1 MKNLKTKIIFFL
13 AVTLLASNCHPE
25 QGETKNIITV
35 ITASIKSVTLEMKG
49 SGNMTVDWGDG
60 SAIDTVTL
68 SDTTIISR
76 HHDYAYEKAN
86 KITITGN
93 VTYLNASY
101 NNITSLDI
109 IQTTVMTELYCGNN
123 NISSLD
129 ASKCKALKYL
139 DCSDNKFSA
148 TALNDLFETLPSN
161 AVVKTV
167 EIFSNSGCNDCDRSI
182 AQKKGWY
189 VGDCW

>member
-1 MKNLKTKIIFFL
+1 MKHFKSKIIFVL
-13 AVTLLASNCHPE
+13 ALTLLASTCEPKP
-25 QGETKNIITV
+25 GETKNIITV
-35 ITASIKSVTLEMKG
+35 ITAAIKNVTLEVKG
-49 SGNMTVDWGDG
+49 SGDMTIDWGDG

-93 VTYLNASY
+93 VTYLYSNY
-101 NNITSLDI
+101 NNVTNLDI
-109 IQTTVMTELYCGNN
+109 TKTTVITTLYCGNN
-123 NISSLD
+123 RISSLD
-129 ASKCKALKYL
+129 AGKCKALKYL
-139 DCSDNKFSA
+139 DCSDNSFST
-148 TALNDLFETLPSN
+148 TALDELFGTLPMSSI
-161 AVVKTV
+161 VKTV
-167 EIFSNSGCNDCDRSI
+167 EIFSNPGCEDCDRSI